1 MSEEQNRFSLRKL
14 SVGLASVLIGVSI
27 FGTSQTVKADTVA
40 NNQTS
45 SVTNN
50 AQSSDTQKNENAVK
64 SSFSNDNQA
73 NNAKSNL
80 IQTQVEGKKDQ
91 KQVHTENGQQD
102 SVSKTQEA
110 TDSNDLQQKDAEK
123 DIVRASSL
131 QESNNQSNTVTEK
144 TVQHDTLENGQKAQ
158 SFNLPKNSKQLN
170 EKVLATN
177 LTETQ
182 TQDISKITDPSKID
196 ASHFADGTHWTVAG
210 WTRTDKNTK
219 IAKQS
224 SITLPDSSGYTIDA
238 TNLNC
243 TYVTDLN
250 FTLDKNDMKAGNRI
264 LVATIQQVPTNAKQ
278 DVSNYEKQPRLST
291 DRLDSLNLAET
302 YQNQEIGTLTA
313 TNLDNGEIDFY
324 FNVTK
329 DMPDL
334 INDPSFTNKLD
345 GDFFTTNRRRS
356 WTGFYSYKNNLQYP
370 LHYSIISNSK
380 ILNYSIVPPTVS
392 RVDPNQ
398 QKANSV
404 FLDYNWNHIQYYY
417 SDIQHQLKNDPTLE
431 GGFVYKI
438 TTLKGAKPTFSY
450 IDYGVNAQLL
460 DANGNPIYSGVQI
473 DGAYI
478 PATHKADNL
487 SALDLW
493 NNTSN
498 AQFSYS
504 NQKDGSVI
512 VCFKPSVRVHVNPAI
527 TKANAENSY
536 YANVVDP
543 QHHQQIVDNAGKIT
557 APSDWTAWFPINDS
571 SYVDTA
577 YQVTDLTPSGVNV
590 SNSGTMLL
598 QTASTG
604 SSTTSNLETYKN
616 VKITYVDDDNNGNN
630 VSLDSM
636 TGRQN
641 IASTYTV
648 NIPKGYYLDDNNTS
662 TGYTWNADHT
672 QITYTFNED
681 QAKNDANPI
690 TIHLKHI
697 HSAVTDPAQIQ
708 STAKRTIVFHMPDNI
723 TQTIVQT
730 IVLKRTGDLDEAT
743 NTATYTDWTVDNTN
757 TNVTVNGV
765 KNASMSAY
773 KMNGKKI
780 MFCGFPIPHINGYK
794 ATVTRSTNKINPAVA
809 MFTVS
814 FVAVPSE
821 NKPSTPVEVAP
832 SKPSAHTDK
841 PNNSAWSDLDH
852 KVIDGLNAD
861 DSGWTMPTDNSTYT
875 VEVPADDTIIDL
887 SDLVIAEPVHA
898 QTRTQI
904 RVNKRFKLRKHGKKH
919 IAKHLKHRK
928 KAVKSFKK
936 YRL

>member
-1 MSEEQNRFSLRKL
+1 MNEEEEQNRFSLRKL
-14 SVGLASVLIGVSI
+14 SIGLASVLVGVSI

-45 SVTNN
+45 SVTSN
-50 AQSSDTQKNENAVK
+50 AQSSDTQENGNTAK
-64 SSFSNDNQA
+64 SSFLGDNQT
-73 NNAKSNL
+73 NNVKSNL
-80 IQTQVEGKKDQ
+80 IQTQVEAKKDQ
-91 KQVHTENGQQD
+91 KHD
-102 SVSKTQEA
+102 SVPNTQEA
-110 TDSNDLQQKDAEK
+110 TDGNNLDAEK
-123 DIVRASSL
+123 DIVRTSSL
-131 QESNNQSNTVTEK
+131 QEPDNQSNNHAEDNS
-144 TVQHDTLENGQKAQ
+144 QAQLQNSQKL
-158 SFNLPKNSKQLN
+158 NLTKNSPKFAK
-170 EKVLATN
+170 KVLATN
-177 LTETQ
+177 LTQ
-182 TQDISKITDPSKID
+182 DNLTQDISKITDPSKID
-196 ASHFADGTHWTVAG
+196 ASHFADGTHWTAAG

-238 TNLNC
+238 KNLNP

-278 DVSNYEKQPRLST
+278 DVSNYEKQPNLST

-313 TNLDNGEIDFY
+313 TNLDDGEIDFY

-345 GDFFTTNRRRS
+345 GDFFTTNRMRS
-356 WTGFYSYKNNLQYP
+356 WTDFYSYKNNLQYP

-398 QKANSV
+398 QKTNSV

-438 TTLKGAKPTFSY
+438 TTLKGAKPMFSY
-450 IDYGVNAQLL
+450 ISYSVNAQLL
-460 DANGNPIYSGVQI
+460 DANGNLIHDAIQI
-473 DGAYI
+473 NGAYI

-512 VCFKPSVRVHVNPAI
+512 VCFKPSAKANSNPAI
-527 TKANAENSY
+527 NKAHAENSC

-543 QHHQQIVDNAGKIT
+543 QHYQQIVDNAGKIT
-557 APSDWTAWFPINDS
+557 APSYWTAWFPINDS

-604 SSTTSNLETYKN
+604 SSTSSDLETYKN
-616 VKITYVDDDNNGNN
+616 VKISYIDDDNHENN
-630 VSLDSM
+630 VLSDSM

-641 IASTYTV
+641 KASTYTV

-672 QITYTFNED
+672 AISYTFNED

-690 TIHLKHI
+690 EIHLKHK
-697 HSAVTDPAQIQ
+697 HTFVTDPSQLQ
-708 STAKRTIVFHMPDNI
+708 TTGKRTITITLPHQDQPMII
-723 TQTIVQT
+723 TQTVGY
-730 IVLKRTGDLDEAT
+730 KRTGTYDEVIEASKGLDEAEKEG
-743 NTATYTDWTVDNTN
+743 NYTDWVFDANTS
-757 TNVTVNGV
+757 NVTVNGQ
-765 KNASMSAY
+765 KSTQYQAY
-773 KMNGKKI
+773 VLKDGVVNYA
-780 MFCGFPIPHINGYK
+780 PIKLPHINGYK
-794 ATVTRSTNKINPAVA
+794 AHLVRNKLNPALF
-809 MFTVS
+809 MVS
-814 FVAVPSE
+814 FIAVPSE
-821 NKPSTPVEVAP
+821 VTPSKPIEEKP
-832 SKPSAHTDK
+832 SKPSAPADK
-841 PNNSAWSDLDH
+841 PFAELDH
-852 KVIDGLNAD
+852 KVVDALNSN
-861 DSGWTMPTDNSTYT
+861 DSGWTMPNTQPATYT
-875 VEVPADDTIIDL
+875 VEVPADNTINL

-898 QTRTQI
+898 QTRI
-904 RVNKRFKLRKHGKKH
+904 KIAVPKRFKLSKKH
-919 IAKHLKHRK
+919 PIKHLKHRK
-928 KAVKSFKK
+928 KAVKTFRK